1 MQKLTFQLLAMLLFA
16 ITANAQNYTISGYI
30 TDEADGETLIGA
42 SVFDKISKKGNAAN
56 NFGYYSITLSK
67 GDVLLEYSFVGYTH
81 QLYDF
86 VLQNDTVINVKL
98 SSGQTLQEV
107 TVVGN
112 RSQTG
117 AESTQMSAVEVSVE
131 QIKNIPSIFGESDV
145 IKALQLLPGVQGG
158 TEGSAGMYVRGGGMD
173 ENLLLLD
180 GVPVYNVNHMFG
192 FFSVFNT
199 DAVKNVTLY
208 KGSFPARF
216 GGRLSSVVDIRMKD
230 GNEKKIQGSASI
242 GLISSKFNIEGPII
256 KDRTT
261 FNISARRTY
270 IDVLAR
276 PFMNK
281 YNKDQNEDNNY
292 KENTIAGYYFYDL
305 NAKFTHKIND
315 RNRLYLSAYLGDDA
329 VYTKMQTSDKS
340 MQNQRVEDWTNLSW
354 KWGNTITALRW
365 NHVLTNKMF
374 ANTTLSYTRYR
385 SNMGIGAE
393 SVYEYDS
400 NPVNNYSENT
410 QLDYRSGIEDLTAR
424 VDIDYTPNTQHD
436 VKFGAGYTF
445 HTFNPDVTRLKS
457 KTTEQEIIQDTDTV
471 IGSSKI
477 YPKELSAYVEDNISI
492 GRRIKFNAGLH
503 FSHYSVQNTNYH
515 SLEPRLGIRALIN
528 EDVSVKAGYAM
539 MGQYI
544 HMLSNS
550 SISLPT
556 DLWVSATKDI
566 EPMRSHQYSAGVFW
580 RWKDVADVS
589 IEGYWKTM
597 HNLIEYKDG
606 ASFMGFSSGWEE
618 KVNMGD
624 GKAYGVELLLQRS
637 FGNTTGWI
645 GYTWSKSTR
654 LFDRPGQEINF
665 GREFPAKYDR
675 RHDVSITMSHIFSD
689 RIDIS
694 GSWVYS
700 TGNTGTLAMQ
710 YNKPLQGPQAEV
722 ASYDEYEL
730 PYINSRNNYR
740 FNAYHRLD
748 LGVNFH
754 KKKRWG
760 MRTWNISIY
769 NVYNQLNP
777 FMVYPSSEYSYNPET
792 GESEGRNFLNQITL
806 FPIIPSVSY
815 TIKF

>member
-1 MQKLTFQLLAMLLFA
+1 MIKSIQLFVLLMFA
-16 ITANAQNYTISGYI
+16 VTINAQNYTISGYL
-30 TDEADGETLIGA
+30 TDETDGETLIGA
-42 SVFDKISKKGNAAN
+42 SVFDGISKKGNAAN
-56 NFGYYSITLSK
+56 NFGYYSITLPK
-67 GDVLLEYSFVGYTH
+67 GYVLLEYSFVGYTPKH
-81 QLYDF
+81 YDF
-86 VLQNDTVINVKL
+86 VLQKDTIINVKL

-107 TVVGN
+107 TVVGS
-112 RSQTG
+112 RSQVG
-117 AESTQMSAVEVSVE
+117 VESTQMSAVEVSVE
-131 QIKNIPSIFGESDV
+131 QIRNIPTIFGENDV

-270 IDVLAR
+270 IDVLTR
-276 PFMNK
+276 PFINM
-281 YNKDQNEDNNY
+281 YNRQNSDSGYRESING
-292 KENTIAGYYFYDL
+292 GYYFYDL
-305 NAKFTHKIND
+305 NAKFTHKIDDN
-315 RNRLYLSAYLGDDA
+315 NRLYLSTYLGDD
-329 VYTKMQTSDKS
+329 VVHTKMQTSDKS
-340 MQNQRVEDWTNLSW
+340 RDEQRVEDWTNLSW
-354 KWGNTITALRW
+354 KWGNIISALRW

-393 SVYEYDS
+393 SIYEYNF
-400 NPVNNYSENT
+400 NPANNYSDKTELSY
-410 QLDYRSGIEDLTAR
+410 QSGIEDLTAR
-424 VDIDYTPNTQHD
+424 VDIDYMPNTQHD
-436 VKFGAGYTF
+436 IKFGAGYTY

-457 KTTEQEIIQDTDTV
+457 KTTEYEITQDVDTV
-471 IGSSKI
+471 IGSRKI
-477 YPKELSAYVEDNISI
+477 YANELSTYIEDNISL
-492 GRRIKFNAGLH
+492 GRYIKFNAGLH
-503 FSHYSVQNTNYH
+503 FSLYSVQNTNYH
-515 SLEPRLGIRALIN
+515 SLEPRLGVRALIT
-528 EDVSVKAGYAM
+528 DDISVKAGYAM

-556 DLWVSATKDI
+556 DLWVSATKNID
-566 EPMRSHQYSAGVFW
+566 PMRSYQYSAGLFW
-580 RWKDVADVS
+580 RLKDIADVS
-589 IEGYWKTM
+589 LEGYWKTM

-606 ASFMGFSSGWEE
+606 ASFMGFSSDWEE
-618 KVNMGD
+618 KVSMGD

-645 GYTWSKSTR
+645 GYTWAKSTR
-654 LFDRPGQEINF
+654 LFNRPGQEINY

-675 RHDVSITMSHIFSD
+675 RHDVSVTMSHKFSD

-694 GSWVYS
+694 GSWVYT

-710 YNKPLQGPQAEV
+710 YSTAFPIPQLN
-722 ASYDEYEL
+722 YPGYESNL

-740 FNAYHRLD
+740 LNAYHRMD
-748 LGVNFH
+748 LGINFH
-754 KKKRWG
+754 KQKRWG

-769 NVYNQLNP
+769 NVYNQMNP
-777 FMVYPSSEYSYNPET
+777 FMVYPSTESTYNRET
-792 GESEGRNFLNQITL
+792 EEVDYRDVLKQVTL